1 MNEFVR
7 LTSRETGGGDLFLK
21 RSMIAAVG
29 SYWNGKQQVTHVTLI
44 NEDIDYEVKESP
56 AEVLALIS
64 GQKSPLTVATDC
76 GTMHGRKDKPCRHHK
91 FRSGTGSADSSSSK
105 TPGSRPPPPACVG
118 EPTAASATAETKS

>member
-1 MNEFVR
+1 MTPEFIR
-7 LTSRETGGGDLFLK
+7 LTNRDGGSDLFLRK
-21 RSMIAAVG
+21 DMVAAVG
-29 SYWNGKQQVTHVTLI
+29 SYRGVTHVTLI

-91 FRSGTGSADSSSSK
+91 FKSGTGSADSSSSK

-118 EPTAASATAETKS
+118 EPIAASATAETKS

>member
-7 LTSRETGGGDLFLK
+7 LTSRETDGELYVRRD
-21 RSMIAAVG
+21 MVAAVG
-29 SYWNGKQQVTHVTLI
+29 SYRGVTHVTLV

-56 AEVLALIS
+56 SEVLALIS

-91 FRSGTGSADSSSSK
+91 FKSGTGSADSSSSR
-105 TPGSRPPPPACVG
+105 TPGSRPLPPAYVG
-118 EPTAASATAETKS
+118 EPTAASATAETKL